1 VESTP
6 LEPTVLDDPW
16 ALEALQQVRI
26 EQTHVCVRLGHGRY
40 AVPLNAVEHVLQVPP
55 LTRVPAGPI
64 WLAGVANWR
73 GRVLPVVDVR
83 PLLGVER
90 AVLPG
95 SGRILVLAE
104 GEVRAGVLVES
115 VLGLIDDPGSTV
127 EAVPATVT
135 PAAAS
140 ILEGMVN
147 VEGPVGLL
155 DVASVLGLRGQLRQ
169 TRPAW

>member
-1 VESTP
+1 VESTSVE
-6 LEPTVLDDPW
+6 LAALDDPW
-16 ALEALQQVRI
+16 AVEALQLVRV

-40 AVPLNAVEHVLQVPP
+40 AVPLNSVDHVMQVPP
-55 LTRVPAGPI
+55 LSRVPGGPL

-90 AVLPG
+90 TVLPG
-95 SGRILVLAE
+95 SGRILVLAD

-115 VLGLIDDPGSTV
+115 VLGLIDDPGSGI

-140 ILEGMVN
+140 ILEGIVDA
-147 VEGPVGLL
+147 EGPVGLL